1 MLRVIDNT
9 IEIDGQI
16 VGHITAPPGTL
27 REDFIEALE
36 NGQLRR
42 EHDAELNGAY
52 NDGYAEGLKAGE
64 QDGYYKGYDAG
75 RRDAERERGYA

>member
-1 MLRVIDNT
+1 MLRIIGDL
-9 IEIDGQI
+9 IEIDGQP
-16 VGHITAPPGTL
+16 VGRITAPSGTL

-36 NGQLRR
+36 NGQMRR

>member
-1 MLRVIDNT
+1 MLRIIGDL
-9 IEIDGQI
+9 IEIDGRP
-16 VGHITAPPGTL
+16 VARITAPPGTL
-27 REDFIEALE
+27 REDFIEALK
-36 NGQLRR
+36 NSQMRR